1 MTQLSDPPPA
11 TALEPRFREVGR
23 SPRRNDAREKIVGE
37 TRYAG
42 DFELPGMLHARLVR
56 SSVPSATLVRRDVT
70 GALEIPGVVAVY
82 LGEDVP
88 HNDISLDVPGQ
99 QLAVEGLRAL
109 SQILAT
115 TRVRYH
121 GEPIALIV
129 ATDPDVLTEAEPLV
143 EIDYDEFPCVLDPE
157 HSLDRDSPLVH
168 ESGNLNSTWSI
179 DSGDVDGAFKVADVI
194 VEGEYHCQTVDPGYL
209 EPEAGVAWLDDD
221 GVITI
226 RSSTQV
232 VEHYRDVAKILG
244 LPHGKVR
251 VLAPYL
257 GGGFGGKE
265 DMTVEPFVALAA
277 YRTGRPVRMEWSRQ
291 ESLMARAKRHPMR
304 FRYRT
309 AARSD
314 GTILAHDVDVL
325 SDAGAYPNLSA
336 YVLLYMAVNVTGP
349 YRCPNARVRSRAV
362 YTNNTPNSA
371 MRGFGSM
378 QAVLAYEAQMDRL
391 AAAVGMDRAEI
402 RRLNSLEKGDTIP
415 VGQRVPTAVWLR
427 QCIDAVL
434 EAAGPRPV
442 TRDDRHVV
450 GRGLGCN
457 IHPYG
462 RVVWLNDSSSAWIGF
477 EMDGSLVIRCGVT
490 DVGGGQVTSLAQIAA
505 EVLGVGMDRIT
516 VHFGDSSRTPLA
528 GTTTAT
534 RQLMMS
540 GNATLEAARQLRRQI
555 LAAVSE
561 ARQVPESDLDMVP
574 GGVSMPGELISIPD
588 ALAMC
593 IRAKQP
599 ISAMATHHAPRGT
612 GFEGSQVK
620 ADRIYPD
627 ATFGA
632 HIADVEVDL
641 DTGQVRVL
649 SYIACHDVGRAIDPL
664 RVKGQMAGAVAMGIG
679 YALSE
684 RIVFEDGFNRTAG
697 LFQYAMPNS
706 LDVPDVRCIVLE
718 SGEGLG
724 PFGARGIGEPPIG
737 PCAATIS
744 SAVEDAIGVRP
755 TRIPVLAEDVV
766 SYLASKAERD
776 RSR

>member
-1 MTQLSDPPPA
+1 MTQVSVPRPTTEI
-11 TALEPRFREVGR
+11 TARFREIGR
-23 SPRRNDAREKIVGE
+23 SLRRNDAREKIAGE

-42 DFELPGMLHARLVR
+42 DFELPGMLHARLIR
-56 SSVPSATLVRRDVT
+56 SAVPSANIVRRDVRR
-70 GALEIPGVVAVY
+70 ALEVPGVVAVY

-88 HNDISLDVPGQ
+88 NNEISLDVPGQ
-99 QLAVEGLRAL
+99 QVAVEGLRAR

-115 TRVRYH
+115 NRVRYH

-129 ATDPDVLTEAEPLV
+129 ATDPDALTEAEAGV
-143 EIDYDEFPCVLDPE
+143 EIDYDELPCVLDPE
-157 HSLDRDSPLVH
+157 RSLDPDSPLVH
-168 ESGNLNSTWSI
+168 EAGNLNSTWSI
-179 DSGDVDGAFKVADVI
+179 DDGDVDGAFKVADII
-194 VEGEYHCQTVDPGYL
+194 VEGEYHCQSVDPGYL

-232 VEHYRDVAKILG
+232 VEHYRDVATILG
-244 LPHGKVR
+244 LPHAKVR

-277 YRTGRPVRMEWSRQ
+277 YRTGRPVRMEWSRS
-291 ESLMARAKRHPMR
+291 ESLIARAKRHPMR

-309 AARSD
+309 AAQSN
-314 GTILAHDVDVL
+314 GTILAHDIDVL

-336 YVLLYMAVNVTGP
+336 YVLLYMAVNATGP
-349 YRCPNARVRSRAV
+349 YRCPNTRLRSRAV

-391 AAAVGMDRAEI
+391 AAAIGMDRAEI

-415 VGQRVPTAVWLR
+415 VGQRVPTVVWLR
-427 QCIDAVL
+427 ECIDAVL
-434 EAAGPRPV
+434 AAAGPRPV
-442 TRDDRHVV
+442 PRDDRHVV

-457 IHPYG
+457 IGPYG

-490 DVGGGQVTSLAQIAA
+490 DVGGGQTTSLAQIAA
-505 EVLGVGMDRIT
+505 EVLGVDVDRIT

-540 GNATLEAARQLRRQI
+540 GNATLEAARQLRHQI
-555 LAAVSE
+555 LAGVSE
-561 ARQVPESDLDMVP
+561 VRGVHESDLDMIP
-574 GGVSMPGELISIPD
+574 GGVSMPGDVVPIPE

-593 IRAKQP
+593 IRTKQP
-599 ISAMATHHAPRGT
+599 IFALATHHAPRGK

-632 HIADVEVDL
+632 HLADVDVDL

-649 SYIACHDVGRAIDPL
+649 SYIAAHDVGRAIDPG
-664 RVKGQMAGAVAMGIG
+664 RVKGQMAGAIAMGIG
-679 YALSE
+679 YGLSE
-684 RIVFEDGFNRTAG
+684 RIVFEEGFNRTAG
-697 LFQYAMPNS
+697 LFQYAMPNAI
-706 LDVPDVRCIVLE
+706 DVPDIRCIVLE

-737 PCAATIS
+737 PCAATLS
-744 SAVEDAIGVRP
+744 SAV
-755 TRIPVLAEDVV
+755 
-766 SYLASKAERD
+766 
-776 RSR
+776 